1 MTVGSSSGKS
11 IGSRSA
17 SRALR
22 SLILYASRSEP
33 VACSSTWQ
41 YSTRRRNKKCIF
53 SLLGLDDLG
62 KELRGQTKSNL
73 PCKMRGITH
82 RHCTL

>member
-11 IGSRSA
+11 VGSRSA

-22 SLILYASRSEP
+22 SLMFYASRSEP

-41 YSTRRRNKKCIF
+41 YSTRRRNKKHI
-53 SLLGLDDLG
+53 SSMPGLDDLG
-62 KELRGQTKSNL
+62 KELRGQNESNL